1 MCFALAFAGC
11 AVGPDYK
18 RPPADAPTSYR
29 GETGAAANS
38 FADLPWWVVFH
49 DATLQGLIRTALANN
64 YDVRLAVARVEQ
76 ARAIDAEARAQFFPQ
91 FNYALLAGGAKNVAN
106 DSPSPTG
113 IQGKA
118 FAADA
123 NVSWEIDLWGRIRRL
138 NESARAQFL
147 SSQEARR
154 DVTISLISQ
163 VAQDYFQLLALDK
176 ELDIARQSVSAFGES
191 LKIFNERL
199 HGGVGSRLETSSAV
213 ALMEAASATIPGLEE
228 QIALQ
233 ENQLSVLL
241 GQNPGPIARGS
252 TPYGDEMPPEIP
264 AGVPSALLERRPD
277 IRESEQQLRSANALV
292 GASEANLF
300 PQLDLTALFGRV
312 SPQLSTFASGGE
324 AAWSIGAGLTGPLF
338 HGGQLRA
345 QYAQARSVRDQAVL
359 QYRAVVLNALREVSD
374 ALITGE
380 KEAGA
385 QDRQGRAV
393 AAYKE
398 AVKISTERYRL
409 GSVDYYVVLQEQQ
422 LLFPAENTLVELQI
436 GRLLAVVQLY
446 RALGGGW
453 QIDVAGNSP

>member
-1 MCFALAFAGC
+1 M
-11 AVGPDYK
+11 
-18 RPPADAPTSYR
+18 
-29 GETGAAANS
+29 
-38 FADLPWWVVFH
+38 
-49 DATLQGLIRTALANN
+49 
-64 YDVRLAVARVEQ
+64 
-76 ARAIDAEARAQFFPQ
+76 
-91 FNYALLAGGAKNVAN
+91 
-106 DSPSPTG
+106 
-113 IQGKA
+113 
-118 FAADA
+118 
-123 NVSWEIDLWGRIRRL
+123 
-138 NESARAQFL
+138 
-147 SSQEARR
+147 
-154 DVTISLISQ
+154 
-163 VAQDYFQLLALDK
+163 
-176 ELDIARQSVSAFGES
+176 
-191 LKIFNERL
+191 
-199 HGGVGSRLETSSAV
+199 
-213 ALMEAASATIPGLEE
+213 
-228 QIALQ
+228 
-233 ENQLSVLL
+233 
-241 GQNPGPIARGS
+241 
-252 TPYGDEMPPEIP
+252 
-264 AGVPSALLERRPD
+264 
-277 IRESEQQLRSANALV
+277 
-292 GASEANLF
+292 
-300 PQLDLTALFGRV
+300 

>member
-1 MCFALAFAGC
+1 
-11 AVGPDYK
+11 
-18 RPPADAPTSYR
+18 
-29 GETGAAANS
+29 
-38 FADLPWWVVFH
+38 
-49 DATLQGLIRTALANN
+49 
-64 YDVRLAVARVEQ
+64 
-76 ARAIDAEARAQFFPQ
+76 
-91 FNYALLAGGAKNVAN
+91 
-106 DSPSPTG
+106 
-113 IQGKA
+113 
-118 FAADA
+118 
-123 NVSWEIDLWGRIRRL
+123 
-138 NESARAQFL
+138 
-147 SSQEARR
+147 
-154 DVTISLISQ
+154 
-163 VAQDYFQLLALDK
+163 
-176 ELDIARQSVSAFGES
+176 
-191 LKIFNERL
+191 
-199 HGGVGSRLETSSAV
+199 
-213 ALMEAASATIPGLEE
+213 
-228 QIALQ
+228 
-233 ENQLSVLL
+233 
-241 GQNPGPIARGS
+241 
-252 TPYGDEMPPEIP
+252 
-264 AGVPSALLERRPD
+264 
-277 IRESEQQLRSANALV
+277 
-292 GASEANLF
+292 
-300 PQLDLTALFGRV
+300 LFGRV